1 MNIFADGMTKVTLS
15 NQNLR
20 ITLIQNAADNQQVE
34 VGTLILPAVAA
45 ANFVNAMAGS
55 LKKLEEQLKAQVEAK
70 KNATETAPNDIQ

>member
-34 VGTLILPAVAA
+34 VGTLIIPAAAA

-70 KNATETAPNDIQ
+70 KNATEAAPSDIQ